1 MDRTRHLF
9 IPLRFVDTWLMAQPI
24 IHFGKYWTF
33 PCLLGPFFLRVSLSS
48 ICYSCSSTFLSS
60 VTFFRLAL
68 SALKTCVNIFQ
79 LVVGLSI
86 LLVFPSVFF
95 ICLLL
100 GVWELG
106 IFKAGCTEN
115 FIVKYSSLS
124 PKSTSSNIDTVQR
137 LWKQTHTHQ
146 PNNLGKCL
154 PHIGTVHTCMCA
166 HGEHAWH
173 MCTIW
178 AFRGVDSCLPELS
191 TPA

>member
-1 MDRTRHLF
+1 MT
-9 IPLRFVDTWLMAQPI
+9 
-24 IHFGKYWTF
+24 
-33 PCLLGPFFLRVSLSS
+33 FFL
-48 ICYSCSSTFLSS
+48 
-60 VTFFRLAL
+60 LAL

-95 ICLLL
+95 LICLLL

-137 LWKQTHTHQ
+137 L
-146 PNNLGKCL
+146 
-154 PHIGTVHTCMCA
+154 
-166 HGEHAWH
+166 
-173 MCTIW
+173 
-178 AFRGVDSCLPELS
+178 
-191 TPA
+191 